1 MGNRGQWELRGRYLE
16 AGQGQHTRSPPPPP
30 PQGPQGFLEWGR
42 GRAGCLPW
50 HPCEL
55 LPPRSRLSLV
65 MLSLFSG
72 TESERERLVR
82 ARQSLLDSLEGCI
95 SGTHALLRILNQHL
109 DTSVSLEPVGGS
121 VGVGE
126 SLERLLRAA
135 WEMHAAAEQTDRH
148 MRKNTSRDLYA
159 RMASPHTSLQEK
171 GAIVRDFHQAT
182 MGIFGSVGGPMVAV
196 LLQNAGLPERLEVAL
211 RELEASPV
219 LHLPMDA
226 LRQSSEEIARA
237 VSTCATPGSPTVETA
252 AEPPENGPFSGTGV
266 VQSLG
271 EYLPDVL
278 TGRRARNALAAA
290 TGHLEEALQALAP
303 ACKSFQL
310 AAAAA
315 EVYMALIMEQQ
326 PGTGEGPGENPAGVA
341 H

>member
-1 MGNRGQWELRGRYLE
+1 
-16 AGQGQHTRSPPPPP
+16 
-30 PQGPQGFLEWGR
+30 
-42 GRAGCLPW
+42 
-50 HPCEL
+50 
-55 LPPRSRLSLV
+55 

-82 ARQSLLDSLEGCI
+82 ASQSLHDSLEGCI
-95 SGTHALLRILNQHL
+95 SATHALLRMLNQHL

-126 SLERLLRAA
+126 NLECLLQAV

-148 MRKNTSRDLYA
+148 VRKNTSRDLYA

-182 MGIFGSVGGPMVAV
+182 MGIFGSVGGPMAAV
-196 LLQNAGLPERLEVAL
+196 LLQNAGLPERLEAAL
-211 RELEASPV
+211 RGLEDSPV
-219 LHLPMDA
+219 LRLPMDT
-226 LRQSSEEIARA
+226 LRRSSEDIAKA
-237 VSTCATPGSPTVETA
+237 VSAHDTCGGPTLETA
-252 AEPPENGPFSGTGV
+252 AGHPENSPFSGTSM

-271 EYLPDVL
+271 KYLLDVL
-278 TGRRARNALAAA
+278 TGCCARNALAAA
-290 TGHLEEALQALAP
+290 AGHLEEALRALAP

-315 EVYMALIMEQQ
+315 EVYMALITEQQ
-326 PGTGEGPGENPAGVA
+326 PGTGEGPGQNPAGVA